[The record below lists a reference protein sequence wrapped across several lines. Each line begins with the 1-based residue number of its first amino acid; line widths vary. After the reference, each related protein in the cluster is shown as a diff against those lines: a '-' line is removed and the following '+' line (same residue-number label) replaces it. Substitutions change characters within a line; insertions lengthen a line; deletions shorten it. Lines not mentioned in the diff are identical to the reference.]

1 MSCCNGWK
9 MSNSATSERNA
20 PTRNAAPPA
29 AGMHQASLLKPVVVI
44 LEASA
49 LSESRVL
56 YLKGNTK
63 IEDKL
68 KAIWSTL

>member
-29 AGMHQASLLKPVVVI
+29 AGKYQASLLKPVVVI
-44 LEASA
+44 LGLCGHWLPVS
-49 LSESRVL
+49 
-56 YLKGNTK
+56 KDGPF
-63 IEDKL
+63 
-68 KAIWSTL
+68 AIVYAIRGLTPCRLP